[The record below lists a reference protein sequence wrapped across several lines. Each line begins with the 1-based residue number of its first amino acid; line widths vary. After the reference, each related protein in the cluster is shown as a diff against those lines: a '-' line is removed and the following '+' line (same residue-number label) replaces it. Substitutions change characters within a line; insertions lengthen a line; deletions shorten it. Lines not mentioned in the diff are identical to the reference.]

1 MQDLPLVSVLMTS
14 YNREVYIAEA
24 IESVLASTYTN
35 LELIIVDD
43 VSKDETVSIAQNYEK
58 KDRRIKVY
66 VNEKNLGDYGNRN
79 KAATYANGYYIMHV
93 DSDDTIYT
101 DGIEKCVHC
110 MSLFPEGNFG
120 IMNYY
125 VKEATL
131 APSAQTIRAHF
142 FKISTLGI
150 GPGGTIIKR
159 SFFEKINGFTAKYG
173 PASDMYFNLKAVSQ
187 TPTVLLP
194 FEFHHYR
201 RHEGQ
206 EINNYYSYLFNNYNY
221 LNDAL
226 NELNLFLTSREKDW
240 LMKKNKRRFLV
251 NFVKY
256 FRQTRSIP
264 KCKELLKKTNF
275 SIKDMIEA
283 IIN

>member
-1 MQDLPLVSVLMTS
+1 MTS
-14 YNREVYIAEA
+14 YNREAYISEA

-35 LELIIVDD
+35 FELIIVDD
-43 VSKDETVSIAQNYEK
+43 VSKDNTVTIAK
-58 KDRRIKVY
+58 KFQELDNRIKVY
-66 VNEKNLGDYGNRN
+66 VNEQNLGDYGNRN
-79 KAATYANGYYIMHV
+79 KAASYASGYYIMHV
-93 DSDDTIYT
+93 DSDDTIFP

-120 IMNYY
+120 MLNYY

-131 APSAQTIRAHF
+131 APSAQTIHNHF

-187 TPTVLLP
+187 SPLVLLP

-206 EINNYYSYLFNNYNY
+206 EINNQYSYLYNTYAY
-221 LNDAL
+221 LRDAL
-226 NELNLFLTSREKDW
+226 KELDLFLTPIEIKW
-240 LMKKNKRRFLV
+240 LRNKNDRRFFV
-251 NFVKY
+251 NIVRFFFKSRDFVK
-256 FRQTRSIP
+256 T
-264 KCKELLKKTNF
+264 K
-275 SIKDMIEA
+275 EA
-283 IIN
+283 IKKSGFGFRETLSAIFHL